1 MNNFDPANTAQ
12 SLAVVEFSTTG
23 FAEGVN
29 SKRQK
34 ILSKNL
40 ELKSF
45 AIKDFEGNKDDQED
59 YIANTMATYKKN
71 LTDRSEHQLGYPCN
85 LEYDYKNLNQLL
97 CFPINNIGD
106 PFTDGNF
113 GIHSRPFEV
122 GVLDWFAEFMKIE
135 KNEYWGYVTS
145 GGTEANHHG
154 ILTGRKMFPNGI
166 LYASKE
172 SHYSV
177 AKAIDM
183 FSMKWVQVETQV
195 SGEIDYHDFKTKLL
209 ANKEFPAIVVA
220 NIGTTMKGAVD
231 DIDLIIQ
238 TLKESGFSQNRFYI
252 HCDGALSGIILP
264 FMTCEEKVISFKK
277 PIGSASI
284 SGHKFIGCPITCGI
298 LITRKDYIN
307 FHSRNI
313 EYIAPRDATIMGS
326 RNGHAPIFL
335 WQALN
340 KGGYKWIQKQVE
352 ECLKN
357 ARYLKECLSKARI
370 SAMLNEGSII
380 VVLERPKDE
389 EFIRKWQLAC
399 QGNISHVLLMPH
411 VSVEMLNTFLDE
423 LIAKR
428 LTWYKDESILPPCLE
443 VDIGKE
449 NCACA
454 LHKC

>member
-1 MNNFDPANTAQ
+1 MNDFDPANATQ
-12 SLAVVEFSTTG
+12 SSAVVENSTTG
-23 FAEGVN
+23 SEEGGN

-34 ILSKNL
+34 ILPKTL
-40 ELKSF
+40 ESKSF
-45 AIKDFEGNKDDQED
+45 AIKDFEGNKEDQED

-71 LTDRSEHQLGYPCN
+71 LTDRSEHQLGYPFN
-85 LEYDYKNLNQLL
+85 LEYDYKDLNQLMP
-97 CFPINNIGD
+97 FSINNIGD
-106 PFTDGNF
+106 PFIGGDCGN
-113 GIHSRPFEV
+113 HSRPFEV

-135 KNEYWGYVTS
+135 KNEYWGYITS
-145 GGTEANHHG
+145 CGTEGNFHG

-172 SHYSV
+172 SHYSI

-231 DIDLIIQ
+231 DIDFIIQ
-238 TLKESGFSQNRFYI
+238 ILKEGGISQDRFYI
-252 HCDGALSGIILP
+252 HCDGALSGILLP
-264 FMTCEEKVISFKK
+264 FMECEKKVISFKK

-284 SGHKFIGCPITCGI
+284 SGHNFIGCPITCGV

-313 EYIAPRDATIMGS
+313 EYIASQDATIMGS

-335 WQALN
+335 WHALN
-340 KGGYKWIQKQVE
+340 REGCKLIQKQVE

-357 ARYLKECLSKARI
+357 ARYLKGCLCKAGI
-370 SAMLNEGSII
+370 SAMLNESSII
-380 VVLERPKDE
+380 VVFERPKDE
-389 EFIRKWQLAC
+389 ELIRKWQLAS
-399 QGNISHVLLMPH
+399 QGNVSHVVVMPH
-411 VSVEMLNTFLDE
+411 VSVAMLNTFLDE
-423 LIAKR
+423 LISKR
-428 LTWYKDESILPPCLE
+428 LTWYKDEIPPCLE

-449 NCACA
+449 NCTCA